1 MNAVARKL
9 ESMNEEDLFSLAK
22 AMDVELERIERRRF
36 DRGFTRST
44 YGTYVPRQKRKAPRS
59 SATTRRRLAA

>member
-1 MNAVARKL
+1 MNAFVRKL
-9 ESMNEEDLFSLAK
+9 KRMNEEEIFCLAK
-22 AMDVELERIERRRF
+22 ALDAELERIERRRF

-44 YGTYVPRQKRKAPRS
+44 YGIYMPRQRRKAPRS